1 MSDLLKKIKVKDGV
15 ADKFLSVDANGNMIS
30 TNYGNSDME
39 NMTNRLQ
46 TLEGV
51 ANSISEK
58 IVEINGE
65 TV

>member
-1 MSDLLKKIKVKDGV
+1 MREVVKKNKDKEGV

-30 TNYGNSDME
+30 TNYGNSDIE